1 MAPQEKFSFW
11 PYNKSL
17 TKLVR
22 SRWLDIGF
30 SFFAFLCIHR
40 GSQRPVLQESLGAF
54 RGAISSLHNAFPGGL
69 KCHPCLR
76 PGGEAKRR
84 MTFQTNFQGNCRLLL
99 CRFQLC
105 TGGLEI
111 LPHAR
116 EKKPIC
122 ALRYLNLIILVC
134 TLCSSCGCGLL
145 RKIFLSHIVLLQN
158 TNYTFRKMMKI

>member
-22 SRWLDIGF
+22 SRWLDTGF

-40 GSQRPVLQESLGAF
+40 GSQRPVLQESHGAF

-76 PGGEAKRR
+76 PGGGGGGGGAKRR
-84 MTFQTNFQGNCRLLL
+84 MTFQTNFQGNCRLLR

-111 LPHAR
+111 FPHAR
-116 EKKPIC
+116 E
-122 ALRYLNLIILVC
+122 
-134 TLCSSCGCGLL
+134 
-145 RKIFLSHIVLLQN
+145 
-158 TNYTFRKMMKI
+158 

>member
-1 MAPQEKFSFW
+1 MVPQEKFSFW

-22 SRWLDIGF
+22 SRWLDTGF

-40 GSQRPVLQESLGAF
+40 GSQRPVLQESRGAF

-76 PGGEAKRR
+76 PGGDAGGGGEAKRR
-84 MTFQTNFQGNCRLLL
+84 MTFQTNFQGNCRLLR

-111 LPHAR
+111 FPHAR
-116 EKKPIC
+116 E
-122 ALRYLNLIILVC
+122 
-134 TLCSSCGCGLL
+134 
-145 RKIFLSHIVLLQN
+145 
-158 TNYTFRKMMKI
+158 